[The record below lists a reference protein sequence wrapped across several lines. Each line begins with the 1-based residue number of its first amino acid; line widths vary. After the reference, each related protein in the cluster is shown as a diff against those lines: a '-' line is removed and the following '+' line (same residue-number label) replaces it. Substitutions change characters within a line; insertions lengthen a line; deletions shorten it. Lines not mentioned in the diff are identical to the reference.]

1 MQGIAIVTKF
11 LGPTNNR
18 GSRVKA
24 TMPSGK
30 SVTIDWD
37 HALDS
42 EGNHNRAAA
51 RCYQKHIL
59 DIFDFSETMSADLA
73 PNVHFSREIHGLKSG
88 FVVFVGHI
96 RKDMA
101 CKY

>member
-11 LGPTNNR
+11 LGPTNTR

-24 TMPSGK
+24 TTPSGQ

-59 DIFDFSETMSADLA
+59 DLSVTMSADLA
-73 PNVHFSREIHGLKSG
+73 PYVYFSREIHGYKSG
-88 FVVFVGHI
+88 LVVFVGHI

-101 CKY
+101 CTY

>member
-11 LGPTNNR
+11 IGPTNTR

-24 TMPSGK
+24 TLPSGK

-42 EGNHNRAAA
+42 TDNHNRAAA
-51 RCYQKHIL
+51 RAYQKHFL
-59 DIFDFSETMSADLA
+59 DLSETMSADLA
-73 PNVHFSREIHGLKSG
+73 PQVHMSREIHGLKSG
-88 FVVFVGHI
+88 LVILVGHI

-101 CKY
+101 CTY

>member
-1 MQGIAIVTKF
+1 MQGVAIITKF

-24 TMPSGK
+24 TMPSGQ
-30 SVTIDWD
+30 SVTIGWD
-37 HALDS
+37 QALDS
-42 EGNHNRAAA
+42 SGNHNRAAA

-59 DIFDFSETMSADLA
+59 DLSDTRSADLA
-73 PNVHFSREIHGLKSG
+73 PNVYFNREIHGHKSG
-88 FVVFVGHI
+88 LVVFVGHI

>member
-59 DIFDFSETMSADLA
+59 DLSETRSADLA

>member
-11 LGPTNNR
+11 LGPTNTR

-24 TMPSGK
+24 TTPSGQ
-30 SVTIDWD
+30 SVTIGWD

-42 EGNHNRAAA
+42 DANHTRAAA
-51 RCYQKHIL
+51 RCYQKHVL
-59 DIFDFSETMSADLA
+59 DLSMTMSADLA
-73 PNVHFSREIHGLKSG
+73 PHVHFSREIYGRKYG
-88 FVVFVGHI
+88 IVVFVGHI

-101 CKY
+101 CTY